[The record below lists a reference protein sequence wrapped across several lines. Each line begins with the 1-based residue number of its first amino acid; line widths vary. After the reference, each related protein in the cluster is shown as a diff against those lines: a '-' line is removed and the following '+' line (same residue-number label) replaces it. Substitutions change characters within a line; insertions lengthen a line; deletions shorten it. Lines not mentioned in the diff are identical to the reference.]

1 MEVVR
6 RVAVSKDSLLF
17 VSQIL
22 RTAPLYL
29 VRQIAVQI
37 FFFHILCSL
46 GIHKLVIILYL
57 QCGFNALSF
66 RFVDTVDWS
75 LLQVLFINIH

>member
-1 MEVVR
+1 M
-6 RVAVSKDSLLF
+6 SGKLHFLMFFSSL
-17 VSQIL
+17 
-22 RTAPLYL
+22 
-29 VRQIAVQI
+29 
-37 FFFHILCSL
+37 ILCSL

-66 RFVDTVDWS
+66 RFVDAVDWS